1 MFAGRRIS
9 LPSIR
14 AIAIVVVVG
23 FVAGIGVGW
32 GSSLVAERLTAPDPV
47 PSPTPSPTPTI
58 DEAVTVPPMEPITRA
73 RDAGDALAGLTSLEI
88 VTDSMGSYTVVTT
101 DAEPT
106 GSAASVRSVRV
117 EHEDGVPI
125 DGEALGSFVLNTLN
139 DPRGWGARGRYEFVP
154 TEGAADL
161 RIVITSPYT
170 AAARCE
176 EPHTPARTGAVTSTE
191 DPTHTADA
199 TAESD
204 TDEALVE
211 ESAPAHSMSPQEE
224 SCAQRGVVMVSQ
236 YDWVVGLP
244 SYGDDR
250 TAARQYF
257 INHLVGHI
265 LGEPDGVCASGVAQ
279 IMTDQADLPDECE
292 PNPWPWPD
300 EPVDQPEPSTSP
312 TARGD
317 EDE

>member
-9 LPSIR
+9 LPSIQ
-14 AIAIVVVVG
+14 AIAIVVVLG

-32 GSSLVAERLTAPDPV
+32 GSSLVAERLTAAEPTL
-47 PSPTPSPTPTI
+47 SPTPSPTPTI
-58 DEAVTVPPMEPITRA
+58 DEDVAVPPMEPITRE
-73 RDAGDALAGLTSLEI
+73 RDAGDALAGLTSLQI
-88 VTDSMGSYTVVTT
+88 STDSPRSYTVVTS
-101 DAEPT
+101 DAAPT

-117 EHEDGVPI
+117 EYEDGVPM
-125 DGEALGSFVLNTLN
+125 DGEALGQFVLNTLN

-170 AAARCE
+170 AAARCV
-176 EPHTPARTGAVTSTE
+176 EPHTPARTGAVSSTQE
-191 DPTHTADA
+191 PTETPDE
-199 TAESD
+199 TAEGV
-204 TDEALVE
+204 VE
-211 ESAPAHSMSPQEE
+211 GASPEHSMSPQEE
-224 SCAQRGVVMVSQ
+224 SCAERGVVMVSQ

-244 SYGDDR
+244 TYGDDR
-250 TAARQYF
+250 TAARQYL

-265 LGEPDGVCASGVAQ
+265 LGEPDGECASGVAQ
-279 IMTDQADLPDECE
+279 IMADQSQLPDECE
-292 PNPWPWPD
+292 PNAWPWPD
-300 EPVDQPEPSTSP
+300 EPVDQPGPSTSP